1 MKVESKPFTVNS
13 TNVAIILDD
22 DTLQVQHVSFLVV
35 HATST
40 NQGAS
45 AGTSDGLNNHS
56 RSTLKYGSTEA
67 PYTSNTYSITH
78 YKRVSTSNV
87 RKLAGVV
94 TDLSEPGMIYM
105 EFDNYDPTLTVIY
118 VATGV

>member
-1 MKVESKPFTVNS
+1 MKVETGTLTVNS
-13 TNVAIILDD
+13 TNVAIILAD

-45 AGTSDGLNNHS
+45 SGTSDGTNNHAHS
-56 RSTLKYGSTEA
+56 VLKYTTEA
-67 PYTSNTYSITH
+67 NYPSDDYSITH

-87 RKLAGVV
+87 RKLAGIV
-94 TDLSEPGMIYM
+94 TDLSEAGMIYM
-105 EFDNYDPTLTVIY
+105 EFDTYDPTLTVRY
-118 VATGV
+118 VATGI

>member
-22 DTLQVQHVSFLVV
+22 DTLQVQDVSFMVV
-35 HATST
+35 HAATS

-45 AGTSDGLNNHS
+45 AGTSDGTNN
-56 RSTLKYGSTEA
+56 STQSVLKYGSTEV
-67 PYTSNTYSITH
+67 PFQTNTYSITH
-78 YKRVSTSNV
+78 YKRVGSSNV

-105 EFDNYDPTLTVIY
+105 TFDNYDPTLTVRY